1 MFDLSKIRKPQ
12 YSCESHHGGF
22 GSGPLWLVYARIF
35 PTGQLFTRNLSN
47 KQHLAPA
54 IQRHCG
60 GIQLALV
67 SRSGTPSRTR
77 PS

>member
-22 GSGPLWLVYARIF
+22 GTGPLWLVYARIF
-35 PTGQLFTRNLSN
+35 PTGQLFTRNLF
-47 KQHLAPA
+47 KHLAPA

-60 GIQLALV
+60 RIQLALV
-67 SRSGTPSRTR
+67 SRSGTQSCTR